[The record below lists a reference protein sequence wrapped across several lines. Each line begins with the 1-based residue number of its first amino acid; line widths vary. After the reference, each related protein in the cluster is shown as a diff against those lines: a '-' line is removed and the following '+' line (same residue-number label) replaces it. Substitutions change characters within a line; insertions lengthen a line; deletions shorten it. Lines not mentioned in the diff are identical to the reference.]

1 MRKLAAVTTPLPSHA
16 LGRLNDYMRQFM
28 TDGQY
33 EEGAEEHK
41 LLKKHHLDGSGV
53 IVGIGDSGA
62 DTKSTFFF
70 DKEHP
75 VKMDQTSLDL
85 THRKFV
91 YYKNLGV
98 NTDMK
103 DRSHGTHV
111 AGMVAGKANDEI
123 VAKYNVDASE
133 GAEW

>member
-1 MRKLAAVTTPLPSHA
+1 
-16 LGRLNDYMRQFM
+16 MRQFM

-70 DKEHP
+70 DKGHP
-75 VKMDQTSLDL
+75 VKMDEESLDL
-85 THRKFV
+85 SHRKIV
-91 YYKNLGV
+91 LYRNLGI

-111 AGMVAGKANDEI
+111 VGMVAGQANNASMARFNV
-123 VAKYNVDASE
+123 VARACSE
-133 GAEW
+133 M

>member
-1 MRKLAAVTTPLPSHA
+1 
-16 LGRLNDYMRQFM
+16 MRQFM

-70 DKEHP
+70 DRDHSIQY
-75 VKMDQTSLDL
+75 D
-85 THRKFV
+85 
-91 YYKNLGV
+91 
-98 NTDMK
+98 
-103 DRSHGTHV
+103 
-111 AGMVAGKANDEI
+111 KASTRTI
-123 VAKYNVDASE
+123 P
-133 GAEW
+133 